1 MDVGAEFMAANKHIA
16 DLDVQ
21 NVLVRDRLLDAA
33 EKLFCEKGF
42 DRTSVRDLTQEAKCN
57 IAAVNY
63 HFGGKNKLYIQMFH
77 RQMRRMMHR
86 YREAV
91 GQILEMP
98 DASLEDLL
106 RAVVSQPLHHV
117 ESNDPS
123 GMVMKLLVREVLN
136 RQVAREEVFGEVED
150 EFFALFAEAFR
161 RFCPNL
167 SLRRAQLLFF
177 SLDALVVHPMLFYDF
192 YQDVVP
198 ALSVEDVIEHIVVF
212 AAAGIRAHAQG
223 AGQ

>member
-1 MDVGAEFMAANKHIA
+1 MAANKHIA